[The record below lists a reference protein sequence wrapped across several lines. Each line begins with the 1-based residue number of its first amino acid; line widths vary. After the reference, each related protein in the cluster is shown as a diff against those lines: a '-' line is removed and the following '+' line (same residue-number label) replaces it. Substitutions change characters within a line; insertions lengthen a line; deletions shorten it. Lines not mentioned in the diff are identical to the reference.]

1 MAFLPSE
8 LVVNPNGS
16 LYHIALKP
24 DQVMDRIIVVGDPSR
39 VDLIAS
45 LCEEV
50 RDTVHNREFYTKLV
64 RHNGMDI
71 TVMSTG
77 IGTDNMDIA
86 INELDAAVN
95 IDLESREVKK
105 EKRSLE
111 IIRLGTSGALQED
124 IPVDSLMASE
134 YGLGLDGLLNFYD
147 VDYTKEE
154 RSIRDAFIYDTAYSM
169 TLAKPYVV
177 ESDFDLR
184 LKIAPDM
191 RSGITATACGFYGPQ
206 GRQLRV
212 GLKYPEFNKGITK
225 FSYQDTRI
233 CNYEMETSALYGL
246 SRALGHRAFTV
257 CAVIANRLRSEY
269 SKDYKVTVREMVGEV
284 LERLTS
290 H

>member
-1 MAFLPSE
+1 MPFQPSE

-16 LYHIALKP
+16 LYHIALIP
-24 DQVMDRIIVVGDPSR
+24 SQVHDTVIVVGDPGR

-50 RDTVHNREFYTKLV
+50 KETIHNREFYTKLV
-64 RHNGMDI
+64 RHNGKDI

-95 IDLESREVKK
+95 IDLITREVKE
-105 EKRSLE
+105 EKSSLD

-124 IPVDSLMASE
+124 IPVDTLVSSY

-154 RSIRDAFIYDTAYSM
+154 RSIRDAFIYDTGYPM
-169 TLAKPYVV
+169 TLSKPYVL
-177 ESDFDLR
+177 ESDLDLR
-184 LKIAPDM
+184 LRIAPDL

-206 GRQLRV
+206 GRQLRIP
-212 GLKYPEFNKGITK
+212 LAHPDMNERMTAFN
-225 FSYQDTRI
+225 YQDNQVI
-233 CNYEMETSALYGL
+233 NYEMETSALYGL
-246 SRALGHRAFTV
+246 SRALGHKACTV
-257 CAVIANRLRSEY
+257 CAVIANRLRKEY
-269 SKDYKVTVREMVGEV
+269 SKDYKVTVRQMVGEV
-284 LERLTS
+284 LERLTA

>member
-16 LYHIALKP
+16 LYHIALTP
-24 DQVMDRIIVVGDPSR
+24 DQVMDHVIVVGDSSR

-45 LCEEV
+45 LCDEV
-50 RDTVHNREFYTKLV
+50 RDTVHNREFYTKLI
-64 RHNGMDI
+64 RHNGRDI

-95 IDLESREVKK
+95 IDLKSREVKK

-111 IIRLGTSGALQED
+111 IIRLGTCGAIQED
-124 IPVDSLMASE
+124 IPVDSLMASK

-147 VDYTKEE
+147 LEYTKEE

-177 ESDFDLR
+177 ESDVDLR

-206 GRQLRV
+206 GRQLRIR
-212 GLKYPEFNKGITK
+212 LEYPEFNAGMTS
-225 FSYQDTRI
+225 FNYQDTRI

-257 CAVIANRLRSEY
+257 CAVIANRLRREY